1 MSSTDCQVQ
10 GSRFLTQVSHN
21 IIYCK
26 SNESAIC
33 PTKAATK
40 LCGEPGSQAAP
51 VSFDEAFDMAII
63 AIQTNGPVLIQM
75 VEGGTFGT
83 PGKNYPWYGGI
94 SIKGL
99 GPSFCTLYG
108 NLISPGLMAMRDP
121 SYKVMLKSGCACK
134 DGSQD
139 CACDDKIG
147 EAFNFSE
154 GEMMLGTNTG
164 GTSSFSAATLAD
176 MSGNSQVTFIPGEGE
191 KLILDG
197 VKFKTPQGQTA
208 ITVMKEGSG
217 TASLEATNVKVN
229 GQSDGQTPLYQVVN
243 MGTGTFQEKFNSIAF
258 AFPDGS
264 TDVSGSTNAALSY
277 TLMGAS
283 KTERNHTG
291 RTITSDSATSV
302 QKVVMEEAKVDS
314 TLTDTT
320 NTTKTGTVE
329 DTIVTGTASLKETST
344 NATSEQLSPTS
355 QPLNSKVVSDQAQVD
370 STKTGTTDI
379 GKVSDGIMNKL
390 EASGA
395 AVVKETKSNNN
406 FTNTGSGAS
415 TLGYMVSEN
424 ADLSVK
430 STDNTVE
437 AYQAAPAGAAYKAE
451 GCVDVSGGRNI
462 VSYLYNDGGTV
473 KFSSTGST
481 YLTDCGQN
489 KNWTQKA
496 GQLNEKWADHKSSN
510 SELIDVPSREM
521 MIEGGQHS
529 VSSTNSELDQKSTE
543 AAYQLTAAA
552 DAVSKTKGMDLTA
565 SNEGGPVLQYMTM
578 DEATASASLM
588 DPTLT
593 STPPPLPKAGYAA
606 LPDISGNS
614 TVCTAINTMSMNN
627 SSFQLSTTG
636 AIVDACQLAANVAK
650 DQANT
655 NFAYVVAE
663 NRNGNIDEVP
673 FIGIKDTSTG
683 NGSASVG
690 GTIELPAPA
699 TPVSAEPRATA
710 GPNAALLIS
719 ATYTDSS
726 GNSTSPS
733 SREFTMTGAKKLN
746 VSNLD
751 LTILPSTDVS
761 GVPFAGININ
771 VKNQPNF
778 TANLANNTLNL
789 LGSSEGTGVRQQIE
803 NCKYKATQTG
813 NEINVMNG
821 TAVDRMIMGT
831 SQGSYKSSDNQYAHL
846 APTNMPLRNMT
857 YEGSPVETSSYS
869 GNTLV
874 GLSQMAAD
882 VLSASGTATVVKQQG
897 NANLTNFSQN
907 GAATVHK
914 NIGDQATVQHLENGS
929 ILSAFNLTPESLP
942 PIATLTNINGTAT
955 HSHISGSKM
964 TLSDGRG
971 EEHNVSDEATHT
983 WVPVGQMSANLVPTA
998 VPFVQTNVS
1007 GNATMNHLPMGHV
1020 EKFFNTNECKTIN
1033 TTDTSTYTQ
1042 NMVGRIVS
1050 VNSLGSPDSMYERM
1064 NPSGD
1069 SSLSHFKN
1077 NQVIDTDGNNTMIHA
1092 TDNSKVVKVDN
1103 GNSETC
1109 GRTSTTVMA
1118 KGNTNVSA
1126 FQIGHLGQT
1135 GKILDSTTESDASG
1149 NSPTISVNSVTS
1161 SYIDSDPGTSFYT
1174 VRSNGNGSE
1183 SYLQNVTNTISMMP
1197 DGLPP
1202 STEPVYDIQS
1212 APGTAPANLDLTNM
1226 TVTGNSMGSLVSME
1240 NTNGNHNNISM
1251 YGLNGPG
1258 YDLNNCAVQVVS
1270 GNLVTP
1276 NDTTFKTRLET
1287 ILATG
1292 TCATFGREF
1301 AKDDGSLLGN
1311 LVMNTLTSTNIGMGL
1326 TENVANI
1333 SLSANNSLNGNID
1346 STANQR
1352 LKATLP
1358 NQV

>member
-10 GSRFLTQVSHN
+10 GSRFLTQRSHN

-121 SYKVMLKSGCACK
+121 SYKVMLKSGCSCI

-139 CACDDKIG
+139 CACNNKIA
-147 EAFNFSE
+147 EAFNLSE
-154 GEMMLGTNTG
+154 GEVMVGTSTG
-164 GTSSFSAATLAD
+164 GTSSFSALDAST
-176 MSGNSQVTFIPGEGE
+176 GNSQVTFIPGEGE

-197 VKFKTPQGQTA
+197 VIFNTSAGQTA
-208 ITVMKEGSG
+208 ITVMKEGAG
-217 TASLEATNVKVN
+217 AASLEAANVKVN
-229 GQSDGQTPLYQVVN
+229 GKSDGQTPLYQVVN
-243 MGTGTFQEKFNSIAF
+243 MGTGTFQEKFNSVAF

-277 TLMGAS
+277 TLMGTS

-291 RTITSDSATSV
+291 RTITTDSATSV

-314 TLTDTT
+314 TLTDIT
-320 NTTKTGTVE
+320 NTTKTGTVD
-329 DTIVTGTASLKETST
+329 DTIVTDTASLKETST
-344 NATSEQLSPTS
+344 NATSEQLSPTTNS
-355 QPLNSKVVSDQAQVD
+355 LNIKVVSGQAQVD
-370 STKTGTTDI
+370 STQTGNTDI
-379 GKVSDGIMNKL
+379 GQVSDGIMNTL

-415 TLGYMVSEN
+415 TAGYLVSEN
-424 ADLSVK
+424 ANLSVK
-430 STDNTVE
+430 ATNNTVE

-496 GQLNEKWADHKSSN
+496 GQLNESWANHTSSN
-510 SELIDVPSREM
+510 SELIDVASREVM
-521 MIEGGQHS
+521 LEGGQHS
-529 VSSTNSELDQKSTE
+529 LTSTNSELDQQSTV
-543 AAYQLTAAA
+543 AAYLLTAAA
-552 DAVSKTKGMDLTA
+552 DAVSKTNVMNSTL
-565 SNEGGPVLQYMTM
+565 SNEGGPVLDYTTL
-578 DEATASASLM
+578 DEAKASVSLTE
-588 DPTLT
+588 PTLT
-593 STPPPLPKAGYAA
+593 STPIPKPKAGYYA

-614 TVCTAINTMSMNN
+614 TICPAINTMSMND
-627 SSFQLSTTG
+627 STFKFNATG
-636 AIVDACQLAANVAK
+636 TIVNACQLAAHVAMN
-650 DQANT
+650 QANT
-655 NFAYVVAE
+655 DITHDVAE
-663 NRNGNIDEVP
+663 NDIESADISQAP
-673 FIGIKDTSTG
+673 FIGVLDTGTG
-683 NGSASVG
+683 NGTATVG
-690 GTIELPAPA
+690 GTIQLPASA
-699 TPVSAEPRATA
+699 TPVAPGLRDATCTSGA
-710 GPNAALLIS
+710 YCYDAV
-719 ATYTDSS
+719 SS
-726 GNSTSPS
+726 GPSSIPS
-733 SREFTMTGAKKLN
+733 SREFTMTGSKKFN

-761 GVPFAGININ
+761 GGIPFGAININ
-771 VKNQPNF
+771 VKNQPNV
-778 TANLANNTLNL
+778 TINLANNKLNL
-789 LGSSEGTGVRQQIE
+789 LGSSEGTGVLQQIE

-813 NEINVMNG
+813 NEINVLNG
-821 TAVDRMIMGT
+821 TAVDRKVMGT

-846 APTNMPLRNMT
+846 APTDMPLRNMT
-857 YEGSPVETSSYS
+857 YEDSPVETGSYS

-874 GLSQMAAD
+874 GMSNMAAD
-882 VLSASGTATVVKQQG
+882 VLSVSGKATVGKQQA
-897 NANLTNFSQN
+897 NANLTNFSEN
-907 GAATVHK
+907 GATTVMK
-914 NIGDQATVQHLENGS
+914 NISDQATVQHLESGS
-929 ILSAFNLTPESLP
+929 ILSAFNMTPESLP
-942 PIATLTNINGTAT
+942 PTATLTNISGTAV

-983 WVPVGQMSANLVPTA
+983 WVPVGQMSANTAPTA
-998 VPFVQTNVS
+998 APFVNSNVS

-1020 EKFFNTNECKTIN
+1020 EKFFNTNECKRIN

-1042 NMVGRIVS
+1042 NMVGRIAS
-1050 VNSLGSPDSMYERM
+1050 VNSLGSPDSTYEM
-1064 NPSGD
+1064 MSASGD

-1092 TDNSKVVKVDN
+1092 TDNSKVLKVDN
-1103 GNSETC
+1103 GNNESC
-1109 GRTSTTVMA
+1109 GGTSTTLRA
-1118 KGNTNVSA
+1118 EGGTNVSA
-1126 FQIGHLGQT
+1126 FQIGQLSQT
-1135 GKILDSTTESDASG
+1135 AKILDSITESDASG
-1149 NSPTISVNSVTS
+1149 NSPTISVNSVAS
-1161 SYIDSDPGTSFYT
+1161 SYTDSDPASSFYK

-1183 SYLQNVTNTISMMP
+1183 SYLHNVTNTISMTP
-1197 DGLPP
+1197 DGQPP
-1202 STEPVYDIQS
+1202 SSEPVYDIQS

-1226 TVTGNSMGSLVSME
+1226 TVTGNSMGSLVRMG
-1240 NTNGNHNNISM
+1240 NTNGNHVNISM
-1251 YGLNGPG
+1251 FGMNGPG
-1258 YDLNNCAVQVVS
+1258 YEIDESAVQVVS
-1270 GNLVTP
+1270 GNMVTP
-1276 NDTTFKTRLET
+1276 NDMSFKTSNGS

-1292 TCATFGREF
+1292 TCATFGQGF
-1301 AKDDGSLLGN
+1301 AQDDGSLLGN
-1311 LVMNTLTSTNIGMGL
+1311 LVMNTLTSTNIGMAL

-1358 NQV
+1358 TKV